1 MTTFVHIFD
10 STDLAS
16 RHSAAALRES
26 LEQELSGGV
35 VVLDFSRVES
45 VSECYADELLGVLVI
60 RHGLPELFEHLQLTG
75 ARASVA
81 QSLATAVRQR
91 LTARS
96 QGDDTL
102 ALLAAREALARQ
114 KAVRAGL

>member
-1 MTTFVHIFD
+1 MTAFVHTFE

-16 RHSAAALRES
+16 RHSAAVLRES
-26 LEQELSGGV
+26 LEAKLFDG

-45 VSECYADELLGVLVI
+45 VSESYADELLGVLVV
-60 RHGLPELFEHLQLTG
+60 RHGLADLFEHLQLTG
-75 ARASVA
+75 VRASVA

-91 LTARS
+91 LTARTR
-96 QGDDTL
+96 GDNAL

-114 KAVRAGL
+114 KAARATA